1 MKCMDKSCD
10 IIIIGGGPAGLTAGI
25 YAARARLDTL
35 LIEKLMV
42 GGQIATAD
50 IVENFPGF
58 PKGIN
63 GLELTQLM
71 HEQATGFGLKTIM
84 AEVTGLELN
93 GVFKTV
99 RTTEGDFT
107 TRAVIV
113 AGGSVRSKLGVPG
126 EEEYAGRGV
135 SYCATC
141 DGAFFRNK
149 IVAVVGGGNVAVSE
163 AVHLTHFA
171 SKVIV
176 IHRRNALRADR
187 ILQEKVFADP
197 KIEMRWDSVVTEIKG
212 EDFVSELKLKNVKT
226 GQESTLPVDGVF
238 ISMGLKP
245 ETDYLKGV
253 LLLDD
258 GGYIVTTERM
268 ETEMPG
274 IFAAGDI
281 RHNSGRQAICAAGD
295 GATAAMSA
303 ERFLRE

>member
-42 GGQIATAD
+42 GGQIATAG

-63 GLELTQLM
+63 GLELTRLM

-84 AEVTGLELN
+84 AEVTGLELS

-141 DGAFFRNK
+141 DGAFFRDK
-149 IVAVVGGGNVAVSE
+149 TVAIVGGGNVAVSE
-163 AVHLTHFA
+163 AIHLTHFA

-176 IHRRNALRADR
+176 IHRRNQLRADR

-268 ETEMPG
+268 ETEVPG

>member
-42 GGQIATAD
+42 GGQTATAD

-84 AEVTGLELN
+84 AEVTGLELS

-126 EEEYAGRGV
+126 EAEYAGRGV

-141 DGAFFRNK
+141 DGAFFRDK
-149 IVAVVGGGNVAVSE
+149 TVAVVGGGNVAVSE
-163 AVHLTHFA
+163 AIHLTHFA

-176 IHRRNALRADR
+176 IHRRNQLRADR

-258 GGYIVTTERM
+258 SGYIVTTERM
-268 ETEMPG
+268 ETEVPG

>member
-42 GGQIATAD
+42 GGQIATAG

-63 GLELTQLM
+63 GLELTRLM

-84 AEVTGLELN
+84 AEVTGLELS

-141 DGAFFRNK
+141 DGAFFRDK
-149 IVAVVGGGNVAVSE
+149 TVAIVGGGNVAVSE
-163 AVHLTHFA
+163 AIHLTHFA

-176 IHRRNALRADR
+176 IHRRNQLRADR

-238 ISMGLKP
+238 VSVGLKP

-253 LLLDD
+253 LRLDD

-268 ETEMPG
+268 ETEVPG

>member
-1 MKCMDKSCD
+1 MAKSYD

-35 LIEKLMV
+35 LLEKLMV

-71 HEQATGFGLKTIM
+71 HEQATKFGVTTVM
-84 AEVTGLELN
+84 AEVTGLKLTGEL
-93 GVFKTV
+93 KTV
-99 RTTEGDFT
+99 KTTEGDFT
-107 TRAVIV
+107 AHTVII
-113 AGGSVRSKLGVPG
+113 AGGSVRSKLAVPG

-141 DGAFFRNK
+141 DGAFFRDK
-149 IVAVVGGGNVAVSE
+149 TVAVVGGGNVAVSE
-163 AVHLTHFA
+163 AIHLTSFA
-171 SKVIV
+171 GKVIV
-176 IHRRNALRADR
+176 IHRRSELRADR
-187 ILQEKVFADP
+187 ILQERILADP

-212 EDFVSELKLKNVKT
+212 QDFVSELKLKNVKT
-226 GQESTLPVDGVF
+226 GQESTLSVNGVF
-238 ISMGLKP
+238 ISVGLKP
-245 ETDYLKGV
+245 ETGYLKGV
-253 LLLDD
+253 LRLDD
-258 GGYIVTTERM
+258 GGYIVTTETM
-268 ETEMPG
+268 ETEVPG

>member
-1 MKCMDKSCD
+1 MDKSCD

-84 AEVTGLELN
+84 AEVTSLELA

-141 DGAFFRNK
+141 DGAFFREK
-149 IVAVVGGGNVAVSE
+149 IVAVVGGGNVAASE
-163 AVHLTHFA
+163 AIHLTHFA

-176 IHRRNALRADR
+176 IHRRNQLRADR
-187 ILQEKVFADP
+187 ILQEKILTDP
-197 KIEMRWDSVVTEIKG
+197 KIDVRWDSVVMEIKG
-212 EDFVSELKLKNVKT
+212 NNFVNALRLKNVKT
-226 GQESTLPVDGVF
+226 NQESILPIDGAF
-238 ISMGLKP
+238 ISVGLNP

-258 GGYIVTTERM
+258 AGYIITTERM
-268 ETEMPG
+268 ETEVPG

-281 RHNSGRQAICAAGD
+281 RKDAGRQAICAAGD
-295 GATAAMSA
+295 GATAAIYA
-303 ERFLRE
+303 EKFLRE

>member
-1 MKCMDKSCD
+1 MAKSYD

-25 YAARARLDTL
+25 YAARARLGTL

-50 IVENFPGF
+50 LVENFPGF

-71 HEQATGFGLKTIM
+71 HEQATKFGITTVM
-84 AEVTGLELN
+84 AEVTGLKLT
-93 GVFKTV
+93 GQLKTIK
-99 RTTEGDFT
+99 TTEGDFT
-107 TRAVIV
+107 ARAVII
-113 AGGSVRSKLGVPG
+113 AGGSVRSKLAVPG

-141 DGAFFRNK
+141 DGAFFRDK
-149 IVAVVGGGNVAVSE
+149 RVAVVGGGNVAVSE
-163 AVHLTHFA
+163 AIHLTSFA
-171 SKVIV
+171 DKVIV
-176 IHRRNALRADR
+176 IHRRNQLRADR
-187 ILQEKVFADP
+187 ILQERILADP

-238 ISMGLKP
+238 ISVGLKP
-245 ETDYLKGV
+245 ETEYLKGV
-253 LLLDD
+253 LRLDD
-258 GGYIVTTERM
+258 GGYIVTTETM
-268 ETEMPG
+268 ETEVPG